1 MEAGAT
7 MIPKVQKLVA
17 LVDDGWAIESVE
29 ANTSGDVTMKFGQ
42 DGRSETFAFRWY
54 EVPAIVH
61 ATKVVG
67 VAE

>member
-1 MEAGAT
+1 
-7 MIPKVQKLVA
+7 MIPKVHRLVA

-29 ANTSGDVTMKFGQ
+29 ANASGDVNMVLGQ
-42 DGRSETFAFRWY
+42 DGRSQTFAFRWY

-61 ATKVVG
+61 ATEVVG